1 LLVVDLELVMVVA
14 VVQVVLDVMTLQH
27 QFFTIE
33 VFPLPFHQVHK
44 QLKLVVVVQ
53 VELILLVEIMVK
65 ILQSDLLL

>member
-1 LLVVDLELVMVVA
+1 MDLDLVMVAA

-27 QFFTIE
+27 HFFMLK

-44 QLKLVVVVQ
+44 QLQLALVALVQ
-53 VELILLVEIMVK
+53 LILILEIMVE